1 LFWINVSEPEFFIHA
16 RRLLSGIQ
24 KRGRKMKKRYAMFVM
39 PVMVGIFF
47 CFLLPAGAAA
57 ADKVVVIP
65 LGGCA
70 GMTWEVY
77 GNGGK

>member
-1 LFWINVSEPEFFIHA
+1 
-16 RRLLSGIQ
+16 
-24 KRGRKMKKRYAMFVM
+24 MFVL
-39 PVMVGIFF
+39 PVMTAIFF
-47 CFLLPAGAAA
+47 CFLLPAGVAA